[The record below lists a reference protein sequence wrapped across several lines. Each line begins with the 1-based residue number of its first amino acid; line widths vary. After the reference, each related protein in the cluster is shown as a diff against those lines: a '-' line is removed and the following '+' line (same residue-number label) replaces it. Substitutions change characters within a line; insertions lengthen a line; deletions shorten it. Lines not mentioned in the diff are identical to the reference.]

1 MLWRDSVVWCMMSFE
16 QWQVGIRGPSGGIRG
31 DAEEL
36 PDYPEITLRHRKD
49 QGRAQ
54 EVRPLHPGEIAVV

>member
-1 MLWRDSVVWCMMSFE
+1 MMSFE
-16 QWQVGIRGPSGGIRG
+16 QWQVGTRGPLGRIRA

-36 PDYPEITLRHRKD
+36 PDHPEVTLRHRKD
-49 QGRAQ
+49 QRRAQ

>member
-1 MLWRDSVVWCMMSFE
+1 LLWNDIFERRMMSFE
-16 QWQVGIRGPSGGIRG
+16 QWQVGTRGPLGRIRA

-36 PDYPEITLRHRKD
+36 PDHPEVTLRHRKD
-49 QGRAQ
+49 QRRAQ